1 MLGTLSKFTDDVKLG
16 GVDDTDACAAVHR
29 DLDRLKTWADR
40 NLTFKKVQQANL
52 LEGCL
57 HSSIIISVLHC
68 SHRCQLLVDC
78 WYSALS
84 SILPF
89 TCGD

>member
-1 MLGTLSKFTDDVKLG
+1 MCTLSRFTDDAELG
-16 GVDDTDACAAVHR
+16 GVDDGTDACAAVQR

-40 NLTFKKVQQANL
+40 ILMFKKVQQANL

-57 HSSIIISVLHC
+57 HSSIIIPVLHC
-68 SHRCQLLVDC
+68 SLHCQLLAAC
-78 WYSALS
+78 WCSAWS